1 MSIGNNMI
9 TAIDIGTNLIKGLS
23 VAYNHET
30 SNFEV
35 MAKVIQPVSGVRK
48 GVVSNVEETSKAIT
62 ECIKNIEIQTNS
74 RIDGVYANLNGSH
87 IVSSSSRGQVA
98 VSRADQKISS
108 EDIDRVIAAAKIF
121 PISRNREIVDA
132 FPREFIIDGVGGI
145 RDPLDM
151 QGIRFEADVMIVEV
165 FSQYIKNTTQAILD
179 SNVRV
184 NDLIPGVLSSAQS
197 VLEPNEKER
206 GVAILDIGAGTT
218 SLAVFEENTLLHIAI
233 FPIGSNNIT
242 NDIAIGLKCDIDTA
256 EKIKI
261 EFGSAINS
269 KGDTKKE
276 KAISQEGEE
285 IIFTK
290 TALRRIIN
298 ARVCEIFEVVN
309 EELKKISKDRL
320 LPAGVVLTGG
330 GSSLPGISDLARKEL
345 KLPARVGFAKRFNPL
360 IDDPRFSVVC
370 GLAMIGYEIEEEEEG
385 SWSKAKRKVKNFFKS
400 LIP

>member
-1 MSIGNNMI
+1 
-9 TAIDIGTNLIKGLS
+9 
-23 VAYNHET
+23 
-30 SNFEV
+30 
-35 MAKVIQPVSGVRK
+35 
-48 GVVSNVEETSKAIT
+48 
-62 ECIKNIEIQTNS
+62 
-74 RIDGVYANLNGSH
+74 
-87 IVSSSSRGQVA
+87 VA

-385 SWSKAKRKVKNFFKS
+385 SWSKAKRKINNFFKS